1 LPSCYEAQFG
11 TLTVEDTGV
20 PLEHLVSCLP
30 GIEIYQ
36 GVGCVK
42 YLRWLKSKGNED
54 VPVDGE
60 LQILLYCNAWIS
72 VYVRVFLTSDILYME
87 RGVWSVLWLGW
98 LVWR

>member
-1 LPSCYEAQFG
+1 
-11 TLTVEDTGV
+11 VDDTGV

-54 VPVDGE
+54 VQIDGE
-60 LQILLYCNAWIS
+60 FQILALLNAWIAVVPMLFTQKERCMI
-72 VYVRVFLTSDILYME
+72 VYY
-87 RGVWSVLWLGW
+87 G
-98 LVWR
+98 

>member
-1 LPSCYEAQFG
+1 
-11 TLTVEDTGV
+11 VDDTGV

-54 VPVDGE
+54 AQLAGE
-60 LQILLYCNAWIS
+60 L
-72 VYVRVFLTSDILYME
+72 
-87 RGVWSVLWLGW
+87 
-98 LVWR
+98 